1 MVGMSALFFHL
12 QPRFRE
18 DFLLPGHN
26 QISDLFKGM
35 VQKKVSSTKEER
47 PQKKQKLQKQE
58 ECKEEASGQSPS
70 FPPSALAQEKQ
81 AAQAVLDDDVDF
93 LSQQTL
99 RFGES
104 RQAGLDT
111 MTPQTNI

>member
-1 MVGMSALFFHL
+1 M
-12 QPRFRE
+12 
-18 DFLLPGHN
+18 
-26 QISDLFKGM
+26 
-35 VQKKVSSTKEER
+35 QKKVSSTKEER
-47 PQKKQKLQKQE
+47 PQKKQKQE

-81 AAQAVLDDDVDF
+81 AAQAVLDDDADF

>member
-1 MVGMSALFFHL
+1 MFKGSRFLWSASAL
-12 QPRFRE
+12 QASATAYC
-18 DFLLPGHN
+18 G
-26 QISDLFKGM
+26 SDGGK
-35 VQKKVSSTKEER
+35 
-47 PQKKQKLQKQE
+47 KLQKQE

-81 AAQAVLDDDVDF
+81 AAQAVLDDDADF